1 MQCRIFRNIS
11 CAMQDILYDPQTSG
25 GLLAALPKEESEDCL
40 KKLRTFFP
48 EAEVVGYVTEK
59 EDFWIYLE

>member
-1 MQCRIFRNIS
+1 
-11 CAMQDILYDPQTSG
+11 MQDILYDPQTSG